1 MKQNKSPGSDGFSLE
16 FYQAFWDALKS
27 IFYNSLQEGC
37 QIGELTGTQRQ
48 GILTLIFK
56 TGDPENLG
64 NWRPITLLNVDYKS
78 ESESELLLVTRSN
91 DNHSPGPVMR
101 EVSP

>member
-1 MKQNKSPGSDGFSLE
+1 MSTHAIPLGGKCPHMPIFIGGQMSGGICPYISSPWTISLRGFLSE
-16 FYQAFWDALKS
+16 
-27 IFYNSLQEGC
+27 
-37 QIGELTGTQRQ
+37 
-48 GILTLIFK
+48 
-56 TGDPENLG
+56 
-64 NWRPITLLNVDYKS
+64 S

>member
-1 MKQNKSPGSDGFSLE
+1 MPKHANNKNKHSDGVSCST
-16 FYQAFWDALKS
+16 YNAFIIYVVIVFGLRGK
-27 IFYNSLQEGC
+27 LC
-37 QIGELTGTQRQ
+37 
-48 GILTLIFK
+48 
-56 TGDPENLG
+56 
-64 NWRPITLLNVDYKS
+64 ITNVS

>member
-1 MKQNKSPGSDGFSLE
+1 M
-16 FYQAFWDALKS
+16 AS
-27 IFYNSLQEGC
+27 ILRIHHFQKAAIFDSLQHKQSE
-37 QIGELTGTQRQ
+37 
-48 GILTLIFK
+48 
-56 TGDPENLG
+56 
-64 NWRPITLLNVDYKS
+64 S

>member
-1 MKQNKSPGSDGFSLE
+1 MLLYLTTHAVLLLADPVIKIGSESE
-16 FYQAFWDALKS
+16 
-27 IFYNSLQEGC
+27 
-37 QIGELTGTQRQ
+37 
-48 GILTLIFK
+48 
-56 TGDPENLG
+56 
-64 NWRPITLLNVDYKS
+64 S

>member
-1 MKQNKSPGSDGFSLE
+1 MFPSSTCFSV
-16 FYQAFWDALKS
+16 FYQYLS
-27 IFYNSLQEGC
+27 LFYASE
-37 QIGELTGTQRQ
+37 
-48 GILTLIFK
+48 
-56 TGDPENLG
+56 
-64 NWRPITLLNVDYKS
+64 S

>member
-1 MKQNKSPGSDGFSLE
+1 MK
-16 FYQAFWDALKS
+16 
-27 IFYNSLQEGC
+27 NSRIDKMDSGKTEAP
-37 QIGELTGTQRQ
+37 LTIYRRSQ
-48 GILTLIFK
+48 
-56 TGDPENLG
+56 
-64 NWRPITLLNVDYKS
+64 S

>member
-1 MKQNKSPGSDGFSLE
+1 MPFRYL
-16 FYQAFWDALKS
+16 FLPIS
-27 IFYNSLQEGC
+27 IRS
-37 QIGELTGTQRQ
+37 GTKISR
-48 GILTLIFK
+48 LS
-56 TGDPENLG
+56 E
-64 NWRPITLLNVDYKS
+64 S

>member
-1 MKQNKSPGSDGFSLE
+1 MK
-16 FYQAFWDALKS
+16 
-27 IFYNSLQEGC
+27 ILQK
-37 QIGELTGTQRQ
+37 
-48 GILTLIFK
+48 FK
-56 TGDPENLG
+56 QTPTSEDTKE
-64 NWRPITLLNVDYKS
+64 S

>member
-1 MKQNKSPGSDGFSLE
+1 MYQGVCVCGDGCWGGGEKSHIICNASVNRKIMHDN
-16 FYQAFWDALKS
+16 
-27 IFYNSLQEGC
+27 I
-37 QIGELTGTQRQ
+37 I
-48 GILTLIFK
+48 
-56 TGDPENLG
+56 
-64 NWRPITLLNVDYKS
+64 S

>member
-1 MKQNKSPGSDGFSLE
+1 MVVRCELKIP
-16 FYQAFWDALKS
+16 ALW
-27 IFYNSLQEGC
+27 IAVRQE
-37 QIGELTGTQRQ
+37 
-48 GILTLIFK
+48 
-56 TGDPENLG
+56 P
-64 NWRPITLLNVDYKS
+64 

>member
-1 MKQNKSPGSDGFSLE
+1 MCKEPKCVIKREPGTEVDRGPQWVLAE
-16 FYQAFWDALKS
+16 CWITGKGKL
-27 IFYNSLQEGC
+27 IEGHSGYW
-37 QIGELTGTQRQ
+37 QSAGSE
-48 GILTLIFK
+48 
-56 TGDPENLG
+56 
-64 NWRPITLLNVDYKS
+64 S

>member
-1 MKQNKSPGSDGFSLE
+1 MWGAPRVLNYRNE
-16 FYQAFWDALKS
+16 DATS
-27 IFYNSLQEGC
+27 E
-37 QIGELTGTQRQ
+37 
-48 GILTLIFK
+48 
-56 TGDPENLG
+56 
-64 NWRPITLLNVDYKS
+64 S

>member
-1 MKQNKSPGSDGFSLE
+1 MSVTALLKWVTMKSRSVPSSTSVARGANYPHMAAWKAFITVGSFSFSRSNLILGMVGFFE
-16 FYQAFWDALKS
+16 
-27 IFYNSLQEGC
+27 
-37 QIGELTGTQRQ
+37 
-48 GILTLIFK
+48 ILRRVWKVI
-56 TGDPENLG
+56 
-64 NWRPITLLNVDYKS
+64 ITLSES

>member
-1 MKQNKSPGSDGFSLE
+1 ML
-16 FYQAFWDALKS
+16 
-27 IFYNSLQEGC
+27 
-37 QIGELTGTQRQ
+37 R
-48 GILTLIFK
+48 LIYSFCLSEMEIK
-56 TGDPENLG
+56 VVICFNASRKMYCCCTAEKWQSAVNE
-64 NWRPITLLNVDYKS
+64 TVTSES

>member
-1 MKQNKSPGSDGFSLE
+1 MGFTGVSVSNF
-16 FYQAFWDALKS
+16 FYV
-27 IFYNSLQEGC
+27 
-37 QIGELTGTQRQ
+37 
-48 GILTLIFK
+48 
-56 TGDPENLG
+56 G
-64 NWRPITLLNVDYKS
+64 NIRNYSMVSFKS

>member
-1 MKQNKSPGSDGFSLE
+1 MGKQTDLILLDFSKVFDKVAYKKLISKLHFYGIRGKTLSWGKDFLDSLSQAVVLNGVKSE
-16 FYQAFWDALKS
+16 
-27 IFYNSLQEGC
+27 
-37 QIGELTGTQRQ
+37 
-48 GILTLIFK
+48 
-56 TGDPENLG
+56 
-64 NWRPITLLNVDYKS
+64 S

>member
-1 MKQNKSPGSDGFSLE
+1 MAAISREIVSES
-16 FYQAFWDALKS
+16 
-27 IFYNSLQEGC
+27 
-37 QIGELTGTQRQ
+37 
-48 GILTLIFK
+48 
-56 TGDPENLG
+56 
-64 NWRPITLLNVDYKS
+64 VS

>member
-1 MKQNKSPGSDGFSLE
+1 MELSFPLTEMTQCLGGQGYDGEVDSTE
-16 FYQAFWDALKS
+16 QCPMGRMNIYS
-27 IFYNSLQEGC
+27 
-37 QIGELTGTQRQ
+37 
-48 GILTLIFK
+48 
-56 TGDPENLG
+56 
-64 NWRPITLLNVDYKS
+64 NWLVSGQS

>member
-1 MKQNKSPGSDGFSLE
+1 MYGDLVN
-16 FYQAFWDALKS
+16 
-27 IFYNSLQEGC
+27 IR
-37 QIGELTGTQRQ
+37 TGAVDRQ
-48 GILTLIFK
+48 
-56 TGDPENLG
+56 
-64 NWRPITLLNVDYKS
+64 KS